1 MLLSPIK
8 SKRGGLRPN
17 AGRKIKYPWS
27 WLLSVQKE
35 INILRKKR
43 PGTTIKKALRI
54 LEGEGALPG
63 VDTTALA
70 RHLEKRRRLIRPGK
84 SMPNVD
90 LLSDDF
96 SFEAGIPVGIK
107 DLPRSKNSEV

>member
-1 MLLSPIK
+1 MALDLTK
-8 SKRGGLRPN
+8 HQRGGMRPN

-43 PGTTIKKALRI
+43 PGTTIKKALRV

-70 RHLEKRRRLIRPGK
+70 RHLEKRRRLIRLDD

-90 LLSDDF
+90 LLSNDF
-96 SFEAGIPVGIK
+96 SFEAGIQAGIK
-107 DLPRSKNSEV
+107 DLPRSKK

>member
-1 MLLSPIK
+1 MPSNSAQ
-8 SKRGGLRPN
+8 SKRGGVRPN
-17 AGRKIKYPWS
+17 AGRKIKYPWH

-43 PGTTIKKALRI
+43 PGTTIKKALRV
-54 LEGEGALPG
+54 LESEGALPG
-63 VDTTALA
+63 VDTPALA
-70 RHLEKRRRLIRPGK
+70 RHLERRRRLIRPGK

-96 SFEAGIPVGIK
+96 SFEAGIPAGIK
-107 DLPRSKNSEV
+107 DLPRSKK